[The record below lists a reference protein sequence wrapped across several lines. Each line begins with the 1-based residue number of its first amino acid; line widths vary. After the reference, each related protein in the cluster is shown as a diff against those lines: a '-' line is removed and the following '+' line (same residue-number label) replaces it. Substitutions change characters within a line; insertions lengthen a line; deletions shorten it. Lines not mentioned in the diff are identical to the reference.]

1 MRATGGPRSANAAF
15 RSGARLALGS
25 IATRTRRAR
34 RAGFDRPR
42 PRTAARRALRRAGS
56 RAAGRPRPRASRPRA
71 PRAQSSS
78 ARGASATPG
87 SRRAA
92 IAPRS
97 RATRASG
104 GARRRAGIAA
114 RGSPRPRRGG
124 RAPRSA
130 STPPSRAPEATTPGE
145 PTAEGE
151 THGRAPSRGA
161 QDFEDDR
168 ARARVDDARGGST
181 RRPPLR
187 GARRGGEKK
196 ATEANPTRRR
206 RDPQGEGSREKKA
219 AFDRV
224 RTRSTVGEKNALERN
239 SPDRRSFVLHVDSTE
254 RTLISVDER
263 TRSLACSLCICMTN
277 EQIFKAFDDELRTIT
292 CPDPFLSDAS
302 SRPFR

>member
-71 PRAQSSS
+71 PRARSSS

-114 RGSPRPRRGG
+114 RGLPRPRRGG

-145 PTAEGE
+145 PPAEGE
-151 THGRAPSRGA
+151 THVRAPSRGA

-168 ARARVDDARGGST
+168 ARARVDDPRGRGVARG
-181 RRPPLR
+181 
-187 GARRGGEKK
+187 AGERKK
-196 ATEANPTRRR
+196 ATEGNVERAA
-206 RDPQGEGSREKKA
+206 GEIRKERGRARKTPRST
-219 AFDRV
+219 AFERAQQSV
-224 RTRSTVGEKNALERN
+224 KRTRSNEILPIDALL
-239 SPDRRSFVLHVDSTE
+239 SLHVDSTE
-254 RTLISVDER
+254 QQIRQQIRVAFRPCVVWVSV
-263 TRSLACSLCICMTN
+263 CMTN
-277 EQIFKAFDDELRTIT
+277 Q
-292 CPDPFLSDAS
+292 
-302 SRPFR
+302 

>member
-1 MRATGGPRSANAAF
+1 M
-15 RSGARLALGS
+15 
-25 IATRTRRAR
+25 RAR
-34 RAGFDRPR
+34 RAGPARRTRLFARARGWRSDRSR
-42 PRTAARRALRRAGS
+42 PGRAARGGRGSIGLVRGPRRGAPSAARGRERRVARGRALPARALPPGAVV
-56 RAAGRPRPRASRPRA
+56 R
-71 PRAQSSS
+71 
-78 ARGASATPG
+78 ARGERDAGISASGDRAEEPG
-87 SRRAA
+87 DA
-92 IAPRS
+92 
-97 RATRASG
+97 RASG

-187 GARRGGEKK
+187 GARHGGEKK
-196 ATEANPTRRR
+196 SHRGRIRTRRR
-206 RDPQGEGSREKKA
+206 RDPKGEGSREKKA

-254 RTLISVDER
+254 RTLISVDD

-277 EQIFKAFDDELRTIT
+277 QQIFKAFDELRTIT
-292 CPDPFLSDAS
+292 CRRTLSL
-302 SRPFR
+302 